1 MIKKAGCI
9 LLNKKNKTIALV
21 CRKGKYSFPKG
32 HLEDN
37 ETLMECA
44 IREAEEEETGHC
56 CHLFDK
62 RVREIL
68 HYKNARDEK
77 VECYF
82 YLAIDDGITTN
93 RIIDEKDKEQSIW
106 KEFNQVE
113 NLLEFD
119 VLKNFWKKIKK
130 ELDMIID
137 KEEFLER

>member
-37 ETLMECA
+37 ETLIECA
-44 IREAEEEETGHC
+44 IRETKEETGHN
-56 CHLFDK
+56 CHIIEKDK
-62 RVREIL
+62 VKIIN
-68 HYKNARDEK
+68 YKNSINED
-77 VECYF
+77 VQNYF
-82 YLAIDDGITTN
+82 YFAIDDGIA
-93 RIIDEKDKEQSIW
+93 DEDIKKKDKEKTEWVKYID
-106 KEFNQVE
+106 VE
-113 NLLEFD
+113 NTLSHQN
-119 VLKNFWKKIKK
+119 LKDFWQKIKK